1 MQIEIFSKVKDP
13 RVLGKV
19 KHELEDVLRIALIGV
34 LCSCED
40 YDEISDLIEDREEEF
55 KERGFLKLTNGVPSG
70 DTIRRVVEAVNP
82 EQMRASLAVC
92 RDNIISALKGS
103 HVIIDGKK
111 LRGENPTSRG
121 CNGLYIL
128 NAMISDLEICVAEER
143 VDDKTNE
150 LTVLPSVIASLCIV
164 GTLVSVD
171 AMGTHRSIAQ
181 QIIMQDGDYLMAL
194 KDNQPI
200 LKNLVEAIFNSTT
213 PLSTYSAEEKG
224 HGRQEKRECSVLDT
238 KLLTQEGMYEEWPGL
253 QRIIRLDRERLCNG
267 VRSKETIYYLSSEK
281 KDDAE
286 YFSDRIRNHWGIEN
300 KLHWHLD
307 VTFKEDQ
314 CRVRTKNGAVNL
326 SAIRKYAMEL
336 LKKQDDKLS
345 LKRRRKKCMRN
356 LDYLSKVLNES

>member
-40 YDEISDLIEDREEEF
+40 YDEISDLVEDKAEEF
-55 KERGFLKLTNGVPSG
+55 KSMGFLKLAKGVPSG

-82 EQMRASLAVC
+82 DQMRASLAVC
-92 RDNIISALKGS
+92 RDNIVSSLNGC

-111 LRGENPTSRG
+111 LRGENPKSKG

-128 NAMISDLEICVAEER
+128 NAMVSDLEICIAEKR

-150 LTVLPSVIASLCIV
+150 LTALPSLIASLCIV
-164 GTLVSVD
+164 GALVSVD
-171 AMGTHRSIAQ
+171 AMGTHRNIAQ
-181 QIIMQDGDYLMAL
+181 QIILQDGNYLMAL

-200 LKNLVEAIFNSTT
+200 LKELVDSIFNSATR
-213 PLSTYSAEEKG
+213 LSSCATEEKG
-224 HGRQEKRECSVLDT
+224 HGREETRRCTVIDT
-238 KLLTQEGMYEEWPGL
+238 RLLEQEGMYEEWPGL
-253 QRIIRLDRERLCNG
+253 KRIVRMDRERLCNG
-267 VRSKETIYYLSSEK
+267 IKSKETIYYLSSEEIN
-281 KDDAE
+281 DAS
-286 YFSDRIRNHWGIEN
+286 YFASRIRAHWGIEN
-300 KLHWHLD
+300 NLHWHLD

-326 SAIRKYAMEL
+326 SMIRKFAMEL
-336 LKKQDDKLS
+336 LKKQTDKLS

-356 LDYLSKVLNES
+356 LDYLAKVMNES